1 MMFLSLTGLIA
12 IQPVTKERSAV
23 TFLEIILRA
32 ICKRNVMVL
41 YPIGGTTVS
50 GMTMVV
56 ITTEKIILT
65 MVKLDQVSVSGL
77 NATSLQTTKLIRQS
91 VVQEKNNANITIATS
106 MEMIVKMNFG
116 TNVIGKNWT
125 ALGWKA

>member
-1 MMFLSLTGLIA
+1 MKFLSLTGLIA
-12 IQPVTKERSAV
+12 IQPITKERSAV
-23 TFLEIILRA
+23 TLLEIILRA
-32 ICKRNVMVL
+32 ICKRTVEVL
-41 YPIGGTTVS
+41 CLIIGTTVS

-56 ITTEKIILT
+56 ITTEKIGLT

-116 TNVIGKNWT
+116 TNVTGNNWI

>member
-65 MVKLDQVSVSGL
+65 MVKLDQVSASGL
-77 NATSLQTTKLIRQS
+77 NATSLRTTKLTRQS
-91 VVQEKNNANITIATS
+91 VAEEKNNANITIATS
-106 MEMIVKMNFG
+106 TEIIVKMNFG